1 MYVQDLQFLERRK
14 ECEPWTDIAFKS
26 PAWFCPYCSML
37 FCDTQTYT
45 NGDDATTVVVVF
57 CRRSHLGCTDMS
69 LQQNRDKMPNFA
81 SLINYTYQINYTLN
95 ECVKY
100 MFCIMYCCD
109 DELVMLKS
117 K

>member
-1 MYVQDLQFLERRK
+1 
-14 ECEPWTDIAFKS
+14 
-26 PAWFCPYCSML
+26 ML
-37 FCDTQTYT
+37 FLRVRP
-45 NGDDATTVVVVF
+45 GFALIAVVLF

-69 LQQNRDKMPNFA
+69 LQQNRDKMPKFA
-81 SLINYTYQINYTLN
+81 SLSNYTYQINYTLN
-95 ECVKY
+95 ACVKN

>member
-1 MYVQDLQFLERRK
+1 
-14 ECEPWTDIAFKS
+14 
-26 PAWFCPYCSML
+26 ML